1 MEDLVVFRSP
11 DRRHKASF
19 LVNGRE
25 SICLAEPVQKGVLVT
40 RFGGMGEV
48 LDQAYFDGGKVES
61 ALSAYLGASIK
72 CITVDV
78 DKYEGV
84 VVKASCTSCNGVVMR
99 ELDSKKPEEILEVP
113 VIPLFTCSSC
123 GKRFYNMSDSYLR
136 KLVEQNRDM
145 FEKDDIM
152 EKERDGDA
160 FINILNEN
168 IIRVFASKK
177 ISRLVIEK

>member
-1 MEDLVVFRSP
+1 
-11 DRRHKASF
+11 
-19 LVNGRE
+19 
-25 SICLAEPVQKGVLVT
+25 
-40 RFGGMGEV
+40 
-48 LDQAYFDGGKVES
+48 
-61 ALSAYLGASIK
+61 
-72 CITVDV
+72 
-78 DKYEGV
+78 
-84 VVKASCTSCNGVVMR
+84 MR

-160 FINILNEN
+160 FINTLNEN